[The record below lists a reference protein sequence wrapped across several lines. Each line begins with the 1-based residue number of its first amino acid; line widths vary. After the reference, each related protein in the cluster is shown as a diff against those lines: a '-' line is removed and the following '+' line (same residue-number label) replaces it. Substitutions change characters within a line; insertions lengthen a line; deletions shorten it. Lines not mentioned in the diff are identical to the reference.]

1 MPDGDLGS
9 RLGGITVLYS
19 GLFTSYW
26 IQIWA
31 TRSESHGGHLKETLK
46 EAVAFLEHYLLAVMI
61 MTFSRVLMSPD
72 FWEAIVWESLANVS
86 SGSRYSLDSNYYWQ
100 TNF

>member
-1 MPDGDLGS
+1 MAL
-9 RLGGITVLYS
+9 
-19 GLFTSYW
+19 
-26 IQIWA
+26 
-31 TRSESHGGHLKETLK
+31 E
-46 EAVAFLEHYLLAVMI
+46 EAVAVLEHYILAVMI

-72 FWEAIVWESLANVS
+72 CWEAIVWESLANVS